1 MLGWDLNAILV
12 LIQTTVVNAINP
24 IRIRRNKLTSPFN
37 TNEEIVQAARRNLA
51 QGPWDYLS
59 GGTES
64 ETTMRRNRL
73 AFDRIAFRPR
83 VLVDVSTIDRSSTLL
98 GHNLRIPV
106 LLAPIGGLQ
115 NFDPRAGVAVSQAAD
130 EFGTLHVVSS
140 ATLPTLE
147 ETAASTDRSKIY
159 QLYIRGDWDWVKAM
173 IDRVKQ
179 SGYEGLCITVDS
191 AVYSRRER
199 PLISRW
205 NVDATREPQDRKWSA
220 NVTWETIDRI
230 KEYFGG
236 PFMLKGITTAEDA
249 AIAVEHDVDV
259 IWVSNHGGRQLDHG
273 LGTMDI
279 LPEVMAA
286 VGDKAEVVIDG
297 GVLRGTD
304 VIKAIALGA
313 KAVAIG
319 KLQGWGLAAGGKDGV
334 VRVLEILEEEIRV
347 SMGLLGVSSLD
358 QLNKALICA
367 GELTT
372 MPHEMSAWVNMPGER
387 LL

>member
-51 QGPWDYLS
+51 QGPWDYLA

-106 LLAPIGGLQ
+106 LLTPIGGLQ
-115 NFDPRAGVAVSQAAD
+115 NFDSRAGVAVSQAAD

>member
-51 QGPWDYLS
+51 QGPWDYLA

-115 NFDPRAGVAVSQAAD
+115 NFDSRAGVAVSQAAD

-220 NVTWETIDRI
+220 NVTWETVDRI

-358 QLNKALICA
+358 QLNKDLICA

>member
-115 NFDPRAGVAVSQAAD
+115 NFDSRAGVAVSQAAD

-220 NVTWETIDRI
+220 NVTWETVDRI

>member
-12 LIQTTVVNAINP
+12 LIQTTMVNVINP
-24 IRIRRNKLTSPFN
+24 IRIRRNKLSSPFN

-51 QGPWDYLS
+51 QGPWDYLA

-220 NVTWETIDRI
+220 NVTWETVDRI

-279 LPEVMAA
+279 PPEVMAA

>member
-1 MLGWDLNAILV
+1 MSS
-12 LIQTTVVNAINP
+12 Q
-24 IRIRRNKLTSPFN
+24 FN
-37 TNEEIVQAARRNLA
+37 TNEEIVQAARRHLA

-98 GHNLRIPV
+98 GHNLKIPV

-179 SGYEGLCITVDS
+179 SGYQGLCITVDS

-230 KEYFGG
+230 KEYLGG

-347 SMGLLGVSSLD
+347 SMGLLGVSSLGH
-358 QLNKALICA
+358 LNKALICP

-372 MPHEMSAWVNMPGER
+372 MPHEMSAWVNMPEDR
-387 LL
+387 IR

>member
-220 NVTWETIDRI
+220 NVTWETVDRI

>member
-115 NFDPRAGVAVSQAAD
+115 NFDSRAGVAVSQAAD

-220 NVTWETIDRI
+220 NVTWETVDRI

-358 QLNKALICA
+358 QLNKALICS

>member
-358 QLNKALICA
+358 QLNKALICP

>member
-115 NFDPRAGVAVSQAAD
+115 NFDPRAGVAVSQASD

-358 QLNKALICA
+358 KLNKALICP